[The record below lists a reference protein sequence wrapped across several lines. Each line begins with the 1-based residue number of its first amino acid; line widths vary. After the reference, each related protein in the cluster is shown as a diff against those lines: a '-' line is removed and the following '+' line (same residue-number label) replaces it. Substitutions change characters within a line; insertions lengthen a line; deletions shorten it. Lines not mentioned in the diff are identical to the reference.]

1 METLTSPLYY
11 LKEIFTTKPNLNVKI
26 QFIRSII
33 NGLISAVGD
42 ISILIVLTEFCGIN
56 YLISAAFGFIVGTT
70 INYFI
75 SIAWVFI
82 KGKFSNPT
90 TEYFLFFTFS
100 AIGLLINQAVMF
112 IGVSI
117 LLFHYL
123 LIKFFA
129 LSIVFIYNFLTKK
142 YIVFSK

>member
-1 METLTSPLYY
+1 MEILNNPVNF
-11 LKEIFTTKPNLNVKI
+11 LKEIFTKEPNLNIRI
-26 QFIRSII
+26 QFSRSII

-42 ISILIVLTEFCGIN
+42 ISILVILTEFYSVN
-56 YLISAAFGFIVGTT
+56 YLISAAIGFIIGTT

-75 SIAWVFI
+75 SIAWVFV
-82 KGKFSNPT
+82 KGKFSNPA

-117 LLFHYL
+117 LFIHYL
-123 LIKFFA
+123 LVKFFA
-129 LSIVFIYNFLTKK
+129 LATVFIYNFLTKK
-142 YIVFSK
+142 FIVFSK